1 MALTLP
7 VLLTSTKPAVP
18 LDGFVHP
25 DFIPVADSLRR
36 QLDGSPGGAAVCV
49 YHEGEVVVDLW
60 GGLRDATGSPWQ
72 RDTMSPSFS
81 TTKGVAA
88 TVVHILADR
97 RVIDYDARVAD
108 YWPEF
113 AQAGKHAITV
123 RHVLAHQSGL
133 YHIRQM
139 IDRADRM
146 LDWEFMVRAIE
157 RATPVHEPGKR
168 TGYHGLTFGYLVG
181 ELVRRATGRPFSQV
195 VREEIAEPLA
205 LDGLYIG
212 APEDALARVA
222 ARLAPRSIPRD
233 RRGRGM
239 VGRHRAEA
247 ARSRGRRAR
256 SPEHPRRARAARD
269 RRVRLRRPGDAARR
283 DPGRERAL
291 HRALARAHVRVPRGR
306 RRDRRRAAPVARG
319 ASPRDR
325 GAAAGGEPRRHPL
338 RHALA
343 PRVPRRLHDARRS
356 APRVRALRIRRI
368 GRVGGPQPRPRDGA
382 HRQQRPR
389 DAVRRL
395 PHRARERRRA
405 VVRARAARSRARAAR
420 SDRRPAARCTGDRRN
435 PGVEADARRGRGWV
449 GRRAGRRTGAPGGL
463 TTARRCT
470 KGDGERWTGRGCAS

>member
-7 VLLTSTKPAVP
+7 VLLTSAKPAVP

-212 APEDALARVA
+212 APEDALERA
-222 ARLAPRSIPRD
+222 AQLVWPGNGGSLASQLGWL
-233 RRGRGM
+233 RGRSREIGE
-239 VGRHRAEA
+239 VAEWSA
-247 ARSRGRRAR
+247 GI
-256 SPEHPRRARAARD
+256 
-269 RRVRLRRPGDAARR
+269 VQRLLD
-283 DPGRERAL
+283 
-291 HRALARAHVRVPRGR
+291 LAGVELDLPSIL
-306 RRDRRRAAPVARG
+306 D
-319 ASPRDR
+319 
-325 GAAAGGEPRRHPL
+325 
-338 RHALA
+338 ALA
-343 PRVPRRLHDARRS
+343 PRGIGEFDFGAQETLRAAIPAANGLFTARSLARMYACLAGGGAIDGVRLLSREALRRATEVQPPAASRVVIPFDMRWRLGYHGVFTTRGVPRHAFGHFGFGGSGAWADPSRDLAMALIVNSGLGTPFGDFRTARVS
-356 APRVRALRIRRI
+356 GVVLSC
-368 GRVGGPQPRPRDGA
+368 
-382 HRQQRPR
+382 
-389 DAVRRL
+389 
-395 PHRARERRRA
+395 ARERRA
-405 VVRARAARSRARAAR
+405 AARARRALTAALP
-420 SDRRPAARCTGDRRN
+420 PAAPATVATPVSRRT
-435 PGVEADARRGRGWV
+435 
-449 GRRAGRRTGAPGGL
+449 RAGVADGSDAAPDV
-463 TTARRCT
+463 AP
-470 KGDGERWTGRGCAS
+470 ERLAG